1 MACHELEFPCI
12 TRKKRKP
19 EEEAGAGEADSK
31 KPRQGSLTDAQK
43 TDAPSD
49 PKKTDDPKAGGDS
62 AKTNGHVN
70 GTTNGDAKKEVG
82 HVDVYS
88 VRQGGFFSA
97 YRRIPANFPRIFDP
111 LEIGT
116 NLGRK

>member
-1 MACHELEFPCI
+1 MASLCI
-12 TRKKRKP
+12 IRKKRKP

-49 PKKTDDPKAGGDS
+49 PKAGGDS
-62 AKTNGHVN
+62 ATTNGHVN

-82 HVDVYS
+82 HVDVY
-88 VRQGGFFSA
+88 VRIQLF
-97 YRRIPANFPRIFDP
+97 
-111 LEIGT
+111 GT
-116 NLGRK
+116 PPPEFQLF